1 MEVTMRFFRKLLIT
15 PIFAF
20 AIFGGA
26 VQASNNPAMD
36 AAVSHIESE
45 WARIKYQ
52 VKDHDQQFRQIDALA
67 HQAAAVVARYPGRAE
82 PLLWQG
88 IVTSEEAGMAGMF
101 QKLGY
106 ATAARDILQKAE
118 RIDPTVLDGGVP
130 MSLGVL
136 YYRVPGFPIGF
147 GSTSKARAYLQAA
160 LKQDPDG
167 LDSNYFYG
175 DFLYTQGDYAGARAY
190 FERALRAPAN
200 PQRPVWYAGRRSDVR
215 AELEKA
221 QGRRS

>member
-1 MEVTMRFFRKLLIT
+1 MTPVRKLLTI
-15 PIFAF
+15 PLLALGIA
-20 AIFGGA
+20 AGA
-26 VQASNNPAMD
+26 ARASDNPTMD
-36 AAVSHIESE
+36 TAVSHIESE

-52 VKDHDQQFRQIDALA
+52 VKDHDQQFHQMDALA
-67 HQAAAVVARYPGRAE
+67 HQAAAVAARYPGRAE

-101 QKLGY
+101 QKLGF
-106 ATAARDILQKAE
+106 ASAARDILQKAE
-118 RIDPTVLDGGVP
+118 RIDSRVLNGGVP

-175 DFLYTQGDYAGARAY
+175 DFLYNQGDYAGAKAC

-200 PQRPVWYAGRRSDVR
+200 PQRPVWYAGRRADVR
-215 AELEKA
+215 AELAKV
-221 QGRRS
+221 QSRLS

>member
-1 MEVTMRFFRKLLIT
+1 MEVTMKPARTLLMMPLLAAAIT
-15 PIFAF
+15 
-20 AIFGGA
+20 A
-26 VQASNNPAMD
+26 VAAKASDIPAMD
-36 AAVSHIESE
+36 AAVAHIESE

-52 VKDHDQQFRQIDALA
+52 VKEPDQQLHQIDALA
-67 HQAAAVVARYPGRAE
+67 RQAAAVAAKYPGRAE

-101 QKLGY
+101 QKLGF
-106 ATAARDILQKAE
+106 ASSARDILHKAE
-118 RIDPTVLDGGVP
+118 RIDPTVFNGGVP

-147 GSTSKARAYLQAA
+147 GSTAKARSYLQTA

-175 DFLYTQGDYAGARAY
+175 DFLYNQGDYAGAKVY
-190 FERALRAPAN
+190 FERALRAPVN
-200 PQRPVWYAGRRSDVR
+200 PQRPVWYAGRRNDVR
-215 AELEKA
+215 AELAKV
-221 QGRRS
+221 QRRLG